1 MYAIPHALAENSG
14 LPALDAVALLRSKH
28 QQGEWWFGINCN
40 ASETM
45 GHTTTTREA
54 DANIVDSLVLDM
66 QHVVCEPVQLTESV
80 VRLATQAACM
90 IVQIDQVI
98 VLQESLPIPQ
108 LSPQHA
114 R

>member
-1 MYAIPHALAENSG
+1 MYAIPHALAENSD

-45 GHTTTTREA
+45 GDTTTREA
-54 DANIVDSLVLDM
+54 DATIVDSLVLDM

>member
-45 GHTTTTREA
+45 GDTTTREA
-54 DANIVDSLVLDM
+54 DATIVDSLVLDM